1 MLRIGV
7 LRAVAIGLTTVCLA
21 CGPEPSAPP
30 MGREPL
36 WVAVVQTDGVLIPI
50 ARHDGGVWDLPW
62 PAPFDQETAAL
73 DPTGEVGPPPWL
85 GGDSWTLP
93 VPPMEM
99 GDPGGGRIAAPLGW
113 SFYSQTERGA
123 GLTVARLLLVEAH
136 CMMQWALGFEE
147 RELFRVE
154 GTPAVA
160 GVAFNRPRE
169 VVSAEDEIPEL
180 DRLSAE
186 LGLVDSSDPD
196 DPTLSGSF
204 VWLGFY
210 RLDNGVIIGVVNDRG
225 YEGEGWLVVEIDGDR
240 GRIVHRV
247 YGGGC

>member
-1 MLRIGV
+1 M

-30 MGREPL
+30 LEREPL
-36 WVAVVQTDGVLIPI
+36 WIAVVQSDGALIPI

-73 DPTGEVGPPPWL
+73 DTTGEVSPPPWL
-85 GGDSWTLP
+85 GGEAWTLP
-93 VPPMEM
+93 VPPIDTR
-99 GDPGGGRIAAPLGW
+99 DPGGGRIAAPMKW

-123 GLTVARLLLVEAH
+123 ALTVARLLLVQAH
-136 CMMQWALGFEE
+136 CMMQWALGFDE
-147 RELFRVE
+147 RELFQVE

-160 GVAFNRPRE
+160 GVAFNRPLD
-169 VVSAEDEIPEL
+169 VVSAEDEMIPGLERIRA
-180 DRLSAE
+180 D
-186 LGLVDSSDPD
+186 LGLVDVADPD
-196 DPTLSGSF
+196 DPMMSRGY

-210 RLDNGVIIGVVNDRG
+210 RLDDGVIIGVVNDRL
-225 YEGEGWLVVEIDGDR
+225 YEGESWLVVEIDGAR